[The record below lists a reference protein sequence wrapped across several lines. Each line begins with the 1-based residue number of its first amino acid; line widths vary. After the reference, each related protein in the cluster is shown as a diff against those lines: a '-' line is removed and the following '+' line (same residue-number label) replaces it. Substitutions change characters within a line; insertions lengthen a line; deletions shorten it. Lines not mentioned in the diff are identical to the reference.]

1 MPSSDEDTLLEFPCT
16 FPIKAM
22 GPADPD
28 FVLHVLALVREHV
41 PDVPDDAVT
50 TNSSRRGTYVSV
62 TVTVTATSKAQLD
75 AVYRSLHADDQV
87 VMTL

>member
-1 MPSSDEDTLLEFPCT
+1 MHSTDEDTLLEFPCT

-41 PDVPDDAVT
+41 PDVADDAVT
-50 TNSSRRGTYVSV
+50 TTSSRRGTYVSV